1 MAATDSRTGWVTPT
15 RRVADVD
22 MGFGDVRRQVTD
34 DAMIADPMADEP
46 KWAAWKVSVA
56 VVVFCGAFWV
66 GTYYLVSQI
75 FSLFR

>member
-22 MGFGDVRRQVTD
+22 VGFGDVRRAVAD
-34 DAMIADPMADEP
+34 EAMIADPMADEP

-56 VVVFCGAFWV
+56 VVVFCGAFWS
-66 GTYYLVSQI
+66 GIGYLAVR
-75 FSLFR
+75 FLA